1 MADNAQDKNTA
12 KNLPYPPG
20 GEKIKYDPQSGMSP
34 SLMAGGSTGPF
45 KDALDQ
51 GQEDL
56 KQRGLLQ
63 EGQPPGP
70 NNVDMSKVNY
80 SYMSIIDK
88 KNPQKLFSLTSYSV
102 SPQVIDYSDPPV
114 FTLPSGAWQ
123 LRTTDSRPLPEFR
136 SNILRFSAMSQ
147 QTPPTS
153 TSRRSSTSDP
163 SLPMKDDVMQKS
175 VQTEASNNPCQ
186 IPPSLLM
193 GKGSTEATA
202 KMLKDS
208 HDAWRKE
215 PNESKLQHLL
225 DDAMVRSSE
234 ISVDYEFVPA
244 VVEGNGG
251 KKP

>member
-80 SYMSIIDK
+80 SYMI
-88 KNPQKLFSLTSYSV
+88 
-102 SPQVIDYSDPPV
+102 IDYSDPPV

-163 SLPMKDDVMQKS
+163 SLPMKDDGMQKS